1 MKHSFN
7 IFQEND
13 INYILE
19 FYDMAIEFQTV
30 NSIQQ
35 FCEISNVK
43 NTKNIHSFAFFP
55 PILLKTKLTP
65 FLQLDNGLGPY
76 IERTTK
82 IGFGKKSTLF
92 GR

>member
-30 NSIQQ
+30 NSMQQ
-35 FCEISNVK
+35 FCQNIKCQKHVK
-43 NTKNIHSFAFFP
+43 HQFFCILFSFNITKTA
-55 PILLKTKLTP
+55 KT
-65 FLQLDNGLGPY
+65 N
-76 IERTTK
+76 
-82 IGFGKKSTLF
+82 
-92 GR
+92 